1 MVVHQDEAAGAD
13 VEQVMDEGT
22 KGEGAGLKCPL
33 AQLVSVDRAPLAV
46 EWDHEDTLNG
56 AEGELTG
63 EELVDLV
70 RIAHDRC
77 RLGR

>member
-1 MVVHQDEAAGAD
+1 MVVCQDKAAGAD
-13 VEQVMDEGT
+13 VEQVMDEGA
-22 KGEGAGLKCPL
+22 KGHGAGLKCPL

-70 RIAHDRC
+70 RIAQDR
-77 RLGR
+77 RWLGC